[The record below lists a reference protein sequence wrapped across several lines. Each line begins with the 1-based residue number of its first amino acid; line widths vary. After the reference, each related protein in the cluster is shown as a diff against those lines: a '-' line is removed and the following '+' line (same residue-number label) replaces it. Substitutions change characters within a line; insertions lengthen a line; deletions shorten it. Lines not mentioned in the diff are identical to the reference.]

1 MLKVVV
7 KVPESWLLA
16 LWNWFTCGYSLAC
29 IAEMLTIWGWHH
41 FHLGE
46 IGIPTFLY
54 RFATIPMW
62 GIVAVPLFLFVEL
75 ILVSTPKRRARIGF
89 TFRLALFG
97 VVIWCCLL
105 GYG

>member
-1 MLKVVV
+1 MLNVVV
-7 KVPESWLLA
+7 TFPESWPLG
-16 LWNWFTCGYSLAC
+16 LWNWFTCVYSLAC
-29 IAEMLTIWGWHH
+29 IAEMLAIWGWHN
-41 FHLGE
+41 FHPGE

-62 GIVAVPLFLFVEL
+62 GIFAVPLFFLVEL
-75 ILVSTPKRRARIGF
+75 ILVSTKRRGRIGF

-97 VVIWCCLL
+97 VAIWCCLL